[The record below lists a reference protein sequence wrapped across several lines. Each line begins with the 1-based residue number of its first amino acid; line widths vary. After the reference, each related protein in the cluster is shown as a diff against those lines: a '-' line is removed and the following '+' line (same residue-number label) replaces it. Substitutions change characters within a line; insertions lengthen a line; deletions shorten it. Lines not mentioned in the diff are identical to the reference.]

1 MNLSSYI
8 FGLILATLLAAIFH
22 LWRDGGFWKLM
33 IYIGLSWF
41 GFFVGNWAAGSAGI
55 KFLVVGPVYLGG
67 GILGSVIFLFLGH
80 WILQIK
86 PSPQE

>member
-33 IYIGLSWF
+33 IYIGLSWV

-55 KFLVVGPVYLGG
+55 KILVVGPVYLGG

-80 WILQIK
+80 WILQVK
-86 PSPQE
+86 PGPQE

>member
-33 IYIGLSWF
+33 IYIGLSWV

-55 KFLVVGPVYLGG
+55 KILVVGPVYLGG
-67 GILGSVIFLFLGH
+67 GILGSIIFLFLGH
-80 WILQIK
+80 WILQVK
-86 PSPQE
+86 PGPQE